1 MESVNSMEKLG
12 LLEKKI
18 VQICELLNAERARHA
33 QLVQEKNELLLKLE
47 QLETS
52 LLKGAQNLDE
62 LNQEKMLTK
71 LVVDELI
78 CNIDKLVEQS
88 QP

>member
-18 VQICELLNAERARHA
+18 VQLCELIKTERANTA

-62 LNQEKMLTK
+62 LNQERVLTK

-78 CNIDKLVEQS
+78 CNIDKLVEQN

>member
-1 MESVNSMEKLG
+1 MESLNSMEKLS

-18 VQICELLNAERARHA
+18 MHVCEVIKAEKALNA
-33 QLVQEKNELLLKLE
+33 QLMQEKNELLGKLE

-52 LLKGAQNLDE
+52 LLKGAQNIEE
-62 LNQEKMLTK
+62 LNQEKVLTK

-78 CNIDKLVEQS
+78 CSIDKLVEQE
-88 QP
+88 QA